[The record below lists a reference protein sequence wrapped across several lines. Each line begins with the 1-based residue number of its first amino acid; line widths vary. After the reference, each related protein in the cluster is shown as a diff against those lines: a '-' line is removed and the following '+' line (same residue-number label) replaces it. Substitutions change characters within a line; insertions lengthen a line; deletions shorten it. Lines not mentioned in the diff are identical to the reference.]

1 MRWIIGIVVLA
12 VVAILGYQYF
22 GARDVDV
29 VQEVE
34 EGAQQTAE
42 AVDDTARDAAQEV
55 KEGAERVTEEVEGTA
70 DEATQATQETA
81 EQAAEETREAA
92 EATQETAEQAAEA
105 TQETAE
111 QAAEATQ
118 ETAEQAAEATQETA
132 EQATEATEQAAS
144 DAAGEVDSATEEASE
159 EVTAATES
167 ATEQAGEAAGAVQE
181 SLTEA
186 QVAAL
191 TVGDVNVGEQVSDVV
206 ANLETSLEGVTDAA
220 SAEAALPTLTEINT
234 QLKDLSGT
242 VGQLPEDAKK
252 ILADFLNDPVTQLK
266 TTAEGV
272 MNQEGVGDV
281 LRPALEPIMA
291 TLESWAQ
298 QPA

>member
-1 MRWIIGIVVLA
+1 MRWIIGIVVLV

-22 GARDVDV
+22 GGARDVDV

-34 EGAQQTAE
+34 EGAEQTGEAVGETAE
-42 AVDDTARDAAQEV
+42 EAAEATEQAASEAAQEV
-55 KEGAERVTEEVEGTA
+55 EESAERVTEEVEGTA
-70 DEATQATQETA
+70 DQATQATE
-81 EQAAEETREAA
+81 
-92 EATQETAEQAAEA
+92 
-105 TQETAE
+105 
-111 QAAEATQ
+111 

-144 DAAGEVDSATEEASE
+144 DAAGAVESATEEATE

-181 SLTEA
+181 NLTEA

-206 ANLETSLEGVTDAA
+206 SNLETSLEGVTDAA

-234 QLKDLSGT
+234 QLEELSGT

-252 ILADFLNDPVTQLK
+252 ILADFLDDPVTQLK
-266 TTAEGV
+266 STAESV

-291 TLESWAQ
+291 TLDSWAQ

>member
-1 MRWIIGIVVLA
+1 LHIGGSMRWIIGIVVLV

-22 GARDVDV
+22 GGARDVDV

-34 EGAQQTAE
+34 QGAEQAAE
-42 AVDDTARDAAQEV
+42 AVGETAEEAAEATEQAASEAAQDVEEAA
-55 KEGAERVTEEVEGTA
+55 EGVTEEVEGTA
-70 DEATQATQETA
+70 DEATQATQDTA
-81 EQAAEETREAA
+81 EQAAE
-92 EATQETAEQAAEA
+92 ATEETAEQAAEA
-105 TQETAE
+105 TQEAAD
-111 QAAEATQ
+111 QAA
-118 ETAEQAAEATQETA
+118 ETA

-144 DAAGEVDSATEEASE
+144 DAAGAVESATEEATE

-234 QLKDLSGT
+234 QLEDLSGT
-242 VGQLPEDAKK
+242 VGQLPEDARK
-252 ILADFLNDPVTQLK
+252 ILADFLDDPVTQLK
-266 TTAEGV
+266 TTAESV

-291 TLESWAQ
+291 TLDSWAQ